1 MKVRKYIALVG
12 LCVFLLGGLCAAA
25 GIRIN
30 TSESIPLGI
39 YRSSGKSIQK
49 GDCVLFCPPST
60 PVFDMAKERGY
71 ITSGLCP
78 GGYGY
83 MMKKVA
89 GISGD
94 LVTVDSTGVRV
105 NGQLLPNSTPL
116 QADPSGRPMPLFHAD
131 SYILAGS
138 EVLLM
143 SNTCGLSFDGRY
155 FGPINRVQIKTV
167 ILPVFTW

>member
-1 MKVRKYIALVG
+1 
-12 LCVFLLGGLCAAA
+12 
-25 GIRIN
+25 
-30 TSESIPLGI
+30 
-39 YRSSGKSIQK
+39 
-49 GDCVLFCPPST
+49 
-60 PVFDMAKERGY
+60 
-71 ITSGLCP
+71 
-78 GGYGY
+78 
-83 MMKKVA
+83 MMKEVA

-94 LVTVDSTGVRV
+94 LITVDSTGVRV
-105 NGQLLPNSTPL
+105 NGQLLPESKPL
-116 QADPSGRPMPLFHAD
+116 QADPAGRLMPLFHAC